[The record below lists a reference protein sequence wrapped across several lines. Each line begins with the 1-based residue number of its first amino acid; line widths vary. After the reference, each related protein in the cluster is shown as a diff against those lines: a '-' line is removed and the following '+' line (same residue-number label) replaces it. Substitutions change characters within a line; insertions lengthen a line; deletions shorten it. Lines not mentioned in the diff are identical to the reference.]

1 MERWFSR
8 ITMFW
13 MLFLGEVQSQDWT
26 KCSTGC
32 TCDGNKMS
40 VTCNG
45 LKNVPNDIQKDAKKL
60 DLKYNSLS
68 KLDPTAFH
76 GLNKLTNLDLQWN
89 KLQALP
95 VGVFDHLVSLDK
107 LVLNQNQLKSLPPK
121 IFDSLTKLTWLNL
134 ERNKLQSLPNGVFH
148 NLPLLKELHL
158 NNNQLRRVPEGVF
171 DKLTQ
176 LGTLYLNDNQLKS
189 LPDGVFDK
197 LSQLQ
202 KLYLHENQLRS
213 VPDKAFEKLS
223 KLETITL
230 YANDWDCE
238 SCDILYLSQW
248 IRVNAEKVKN
258 FLTGQ
263 NDLPDPD
270 GVTCQGTMESVNKI
284 TKENTFQAGC
294 PTTTQQMATSPAST
308 TTTETMT
315 VREKQTK
322 PRMKIFQ
329 EELFSKASIFFCQVI
344 FTQHV
349 SLVVIHIL
357 AEIPLLHIVCVV
369 RKP

>member
-76 GLNKLTNLDLQWN
+76 GLKELTYLDLDSNQ
-89 KLQALP
+89 LQTLP
-95 VGVFDHLVSLDK
+95 AGVFDQLVELDE
-107 LVLNQNQLKSLPPK
+107 LYLNRNQLKSLPPK
-121 IFDSLTKLTWLNL
+121 IFDNLSKLKELYLDT
-134 ERNKLQSLPNGVFH
+134 NKLQSLPH
-148 NLPLLKELHL
+148 
-158 NNNQLRRVPEGVF
+158 GVF
-171 DKLTQ
+171 DKLTE
-176 LGTLYLNDNQLKS
+176 LKTLYLS
-189 LPDGVFDK
+189 T
-197 LSQLQ
+197 
-202 KLYLHENQLRS
+202 NQLRS
-213 VPDKAFEKLS
+213 VPDKAFDKLS
-223 KLETITL
+223 KLETIFL
-230 YANDWDCE
+230 HNNDWDCK

-248 IRVNAEKVKN
+248 IRDNGNKVKISN
-258 FLTGQ
+258 T
-263 NDLPDPD
+263 NMDDPD

>member
-45 LKNVPNDIQKDAKKL
+45 LKNVPNDIQKDAKEL
-60 DLKYNSLS
+60 RLGFNSLS
-68 KLDPTAFH
+68 KLSPTAFH
-76 GLNKLTNLDLQWN
+76 SLTSLTLLSLDGNKLQTLPAEVFDQLKNLETLWVTDN

-107 LVLNQNQLKSLPPK
+107 LVLNDNQLKYLPPK

-134 ERNKLQSLPNGVFH
+134 SRNKLQSLPH
-148 NLPLLKELHL
+148 
-158 NNNQLRRVPEGVF
+158 GVF
-171 DKLTQ
+171 DKLTE
-176 LGTLYLNDNQLKS
+176 LKTLYLS
-189 LPDGVFDK
+189 T
-197 LSQLQ
+197 
-202 KLYLHENQLRS
+202 NQLRS
-213 VPDKAFEKLS
+213 VPDKAFDKLS
-223 KLETITL
+223 KLETIIL
-230 YANDWDCE
+230 ADNDWDCE
-238 SCDILYLSQW
+238 SCDILYLSRW
-248 IRVNAEKVKN
+248 IRENPQKVKAS
-258 FLTGQ
+258 GGRVE
-263 NDLPDPD
+263 DPD

>member
-60 DLKYNSLS
+60 NLQYNSLS
-68 KLDPTAFH
+68 KLSPTAFH
-76 GLNKLTNLDLQWN
+76 GLNKLTFLDLGYN
-89 KLQALP
+89 ELQTLSE
-95 VGVFDHLVSLDK
+95 GVFDQLVNLNK
-107 LVLNQNQLKSLPPK
+107 LYLQYNELKSLPRG
-121 IFDSLTKLTWLNL
+121 IFDKLTKLTFLQLTENKLHFLPHGVFDQLTELKTLNL
-134 ERNKLQSLPNGVFH
+134 EI
-148 NLPLLKELHL
+148 
-158 NNNQLRRVPEGVF
+158 
-171 DKLTQ
+171 
-176 LGTLYLNDNQLKS
+176 
-189 LPDGVFDK
+189 
-197 LSQLQ
+197 
-202 KLYLHENQLRS
+202 NQLRS
-213 VPDKAFEKLS
+213 VPDKAFDKLS
-223 KLETITL
+223 KLETIIL
-230 YANDWDCE
+230 ADNDWDCE

-248 IRVNAEKVKN
+248 IRDNGNKVKISN
-258 FLTGQ
+258 T
-263 NDLPDPD
+263 NTDDPD

>member
-40 VTCNG
+40 ATCNG

-68 KLDPTAFH
+68 SLPPTAFH
-76 GLNKLTNLDLQWN
+76 HLSKLTYL
-89 KLQALP
+89 
-95 VGVFDHLVSLDK
+95 SLS
-107 LVLNQNQLKSLPPK
+107 NNQLKSLPPK
-121 IFDSLTKLTWLNL
+121 IFDNLSKLKELYL
-134 ERNKLQSLPNGVFH
+134 EGNKLQSL
-148 NLPLLKELHL
+148 
-158 NNNQLRRVPEGVF
+158 PEGVF
-171 DKLTQ
+171 DKLAELKTLDLQNNQ
-176 LGTLYLNDNQLKS
+176 LKRVPEGAFDKLTELETLYLRD
-189 LPDGVFDK
+189 
-197 LSQLQ
+197 
-202 KLYLHENQLRS
+202 NQLRS
-213 VPDKAFEKLS
+213 VPDKAFDKLS
-223 KLETITL
+223 KLETIIL
-230 YANDWDCE
+230 ADNDWDCE

-248 IRVNAEKVKN
+248 IRGNGEKIKTSNAGY
-258 FLTGQ
+258 T
-263 NDLPDPD
+263 DPD

>member
-68 KLDPTAFH
+68 KLSPTAFH
-76 GLNKLTNLDLQWN
+76 NLKELTYLNLDLNQ
-89 KLQALP
+89 LQTHP
-95 VGVFDHLVSLDK
+95 PGVFDHLVELDE
-107 LVLNQNQLKSLPPK
+107 LYLNRNQLKSLPRG
-121 IFDSLTKLTWLNL
+121 IFDKLTKLTFLQLTENQ
-134 ERNKLQSLPNGVFH
+134 LQSLP
-148 NLPLLKELHL
+148 K
-158 NNNQLRRVPEGVF
+158 GVF
-171 DKLTQ
+171 DKLTE
-176 LGTLYLNDNQLKS
+176 LKTLEIRNNQLKRV
-189 LPDGVFDK
+189 PEGAFD
-197 LSQLQ
+197 
-202 KLYLHENQLRS
+202 
-213 VPDKAFEKLS
+213 KLS
-223 KLETITL
+223 KLETIFL
-230 YANDWDCE
+230 HNNDWDCK

-248 IRVNAEKVKN
+248 IRDNGNKVKISN
-258 FLTGQ
+258 T
-263 NDLPDPD
+263 NMDDPD

>member
-45 LKNVPNDIQKDAKKL
+45 LKNVPNDIQKDAKEL
-60 DLKYNSLS
+60 NLEYNSLS
-68 KLDPTAFH
+68 SLPRTAFH
-76 GLNKLTNLDLQWN
+76 NLKELTYLNLDLNQ
-89 KLQALP
+89 LQALP
-95 VGVFDHLVSLDK
+95 IGVFDQLVNLADLRLTSNNLR
-107 LVLNQNQLKSLPPK
+107 SLPRGV
-121 IFDSLTKLTWLNL
+121 FDSLTKLTYLTL
-134 ERNKLQSLPNGVFH
+134 RE
-148 NLPLLKELHL
+148 
-158 NNNQLRRVPEGVF
+158 NQLQRLPE
-171 DKLTQ
+171 
-176 LGTLYLNDNQLKS
+176 
-189 LPDGVFDK
+189 GVFDK

-202 KLYLHENQLRS
+202 KLYLHENQLQRLPNGVFDKLTSLNDLRLQYNQLERLPNGVFDKLTQLGTLHLNTNQLRS
-213 VPDKAFEKLS
+213 VPQGVFDSLS
-223 KLETITL
+223 SLSTISLE
-230 YANDWDCE
+230 ANDWDCA

-248 IRVNAEKVKN
+248 IKANSEKVKRYIS
-258 FLTGQ
+258 GQ
-263 NDLPDPD
+263 EFVPDPD

>member
-60 DLKYNSLS
+60 NLEYNSLS
-68 KLDPTAFH
+68 NLPSKAFH
-76 GLNKLTNLDLQWN
+76 HLSKLTYLTLNYNELQT
-89 KLQALP
+89 LP
-95 VGVFDHLVSLDK
+95 PGVFDHLVALGT
-107 LVLNQNQLKSLPPK
+107 LNLNNNQLKSLPPG
-121 IFDSLTKLTWLNL
+121 IFDKLTKLTRLDLDRNQL
-134 ERNKLQSLPNGVFH
+134 ERLPN
-148 NLPLLKELHL
+148 
-158 NNNQLRRVPEGVF
+158 GVF
-171 DKLTQ
+171 DKLT
-176 LGTLYLNDNQLKS
+176 NLKE
-189 LPDGVFDK
+189 LW
-197 LSQLQ
+197 LRN
-202 KLYLHENQLRS
+202 NQLRS
-213 VPDKAFEKLS
+213 VPDKAFDKLS
-223 KLETITL
+223 KLEMIVLTG
-230 YANDWDCE
+230 NDWDCK

-248 IRVNAEKVKN
+248 IRGNGEKIKTSNAGY
-258 FLTGQ
+258 T
-263 NDLPDPD
+263 DPD

>member
-45 LKNVPNDIQKDAKKL
+45 LKNVPNDIQKDAKELNLQYNKL
-60 DLKYNSLS
+60 SSL
-68 KLDPTAFH
+68 PRTAFH
-76 GLNKLTNLDLQWN
+76 GLNKLTYLDLN
-89 KLQALP
+89 YNELQTLP
-95 VGVFDHLVSLDK
+95 AGVFDELKNLETLWIQQNQLQTLPAGVFDQLVELDE
-107 LVLNQNQLKSLPPK
+107 LYLNRNQLKSLPPGV
-121 IFDSLTKLTWLNL
+121 FDHLTKLTYLGL
-134 ERNKLQSLPNGVFH
+134 RE
-148 NLPLLKELHL
+148 
-158 NNNQLRRVPEGVF
+158 NQLQR
-171 DKLTQ
+171 
-176 LGTLYLNDNQLKS
+176 

-197 LSQLQ
+197 LTNL
-202 KLYLHENQLRS
+202 KELYLSTNQLRS
-213 VPDKAFEKLS
+213 VPQGVFDSLS
-223 KLETITL
+223 SLSTISLDT
-230 YANDWDCE
+230 NHWDCK

-248 IRVNAEKVKN
+248 IRENGDIVKDSSGSY
-258 FLTGQ
+258 T
-263 NDLPDPD
+263 DPD

>member
-68 KLDPTAFH
+68 KLSPTVFH
-76 GLNKLTNLDLQWN
+76 RLTKLRLLYLNDNQLQTF
-89 KLQALP
+89 P
-95 VGVFDHLVSLDK
+95 PGVFDHLTK
-107 LVLNQNQLKSLPPK
+107 LTILGLRQNQLKSLPPK
-121 IFDSLTKLTWLNL
+121 IFDKLTKLTLLNL
-134 ERNKLQSLPNGVFH
+134 DTNKLQSLPH
-148 NLPLLKELHL
+148 
-158 NNNQLRRVPEGVF
+158 GVF
-171 DKLTQ
+171 DKLTE
-176 LGTLYLNDNQLKS
+176 LKTLYLS
-189 LPDGVFDK
+189 T
-197 LSQLQ
+197 
-202 KLYLHENQLRS
+202 NQLRS
-213 VPDKAFEKLS
+213 VPDKAFDKFS
-223 KLETITL
+223 KLENIFLT
-230 YANDWDCE
+230 ANDWDCK

-248 IRVNAEKVKN
+248 IRDNGKKVKISN
-258 FLTGQ
+258 T
-263 NDLPDPD
+263 NMDDPD

>member
-60 DLKYNSLS
+60 NLEYNSLS
-68 KLDPTAFH
+68 KLSPTAFQS
-76 GLNKLTNLDLQWN
+76 LTTLRQLYLSNNQ
-89 KLQALP
+89 LQALP
-95 VGVFDHLVSLDK
+95 IGVFDQLVNLAD
-107 LVLNQNQLKSLPPK
+107 LRLNTNQLTSLPPG
-121 IFDSLTKLTWLNL
+121 IFDKLTKLTWLRL
-134 ERNKLQSLPNGVFH
+134 DTNKLQSLPH
-148 NLPLLKELHL
+148 
-158 NNNQLRRVPEGVF
+158 GVF
-171 DKLTQ
+171 DKLTE
-176 LGTLYLNDNQLKS
+176 LKTLYLHD
-189 LPDGVFDK
+189 
-197 LSQLQ
+197 
-202 KLYLHENQLRS
+202 NQLRS
-213 VPDKAFEKLS
+213 VPDKAFDKLS
-223 KLETITL
+223 KLETIEL
-230 YANDWDCE
+230 IGNDWDCE

-248 IRVNAEKVKN
+248 IRDNGNKVKISN
-258 FLTGQ
+258 T
-263 NDLPDPD
+263 NMDDPD

>member
-68 KLDPTAFH
+68 KLSPTAFH
-76 GLNKLTNLDLQWN
+76 NLKELTFLSLNNNQLQT
-89 KLQALP
+89 LP
-95 VGVFDHLVSLDK
+95 EGVFDQLVELDELHLTNNK
-107 LVLNQNQLKSLPPK
+107 LKSLPPRV
-121 IFDSLTKLTWLNL
+121 FDSLTKLTYLSLGSNQ
-134 ERNKLQSLPNGVFH
+134 LQRLPN
-148 NLPLLKELHL
+148 
-158 NNNQLRRVPEGVF
+158 GVF
-171 DKLTQ
+171 DKLTS
-176 LGTLYLNDNQLKS
+176 LNDLR
-189 LPDGVFDK
+189 
-197 LSQLQ
+197 LQ
-202 KLYLHENQLRS
+202 TNQLRS
-213 VPDKAFEKLS
+213 VPDKAFDKLS
-223 KLETITL
+223 KLEMIVLTG
-230 YANDWDCE
+230 NDWDCK

-248 IRVNAEKVKN
+248 IRDNGNKVKISN
-258 FLTGQ
+258 T
-263 NDLPDPD
+263 NMDDPD

>member
-45 LKNVPNDIQKDAKKL
+45 LKNVPNDIQKDAKEL
-60 DLKYNSLS
+60 RLQFNSLS
-68 KLDPTAFH
+68 SLPHTAFH
-76 GLNKLTNLDLQWN
+76 GLNKLTILNLWGN
-89 KLQALP
+89 KLQTLP
-95 VGVFDHLVSLDK
+95 PGVFDHLVTLETLGLS
-107 LVLNQNQLKSLPPK
+107 NNQLKSLPPGV
-121 IFDSLTKLTWLNL
+121 FDHLTKLTVLWLN
-134 ERNKLQSLPNGVFH
+134 ENKLQRLPN
-148 NLPLLKELHL
+148 
-158 NNNQLRRVPEGVF
+158 GVF
-171 DKLTQ
+171 DKLT
-176 LGTLYLNDNQLKS
+176 NLKE
-189 LPDGVFDK
+189 LW
-197 LSQLQ
+197 LQ
-202 KLYLHENQLRS
+202 RNQLRS
-213 VPDKAFEKLS
+213 VPQGVFDSLS
-223 KLETITL
+223 SLSTISLE
-230 YANDWDCE
+230 ANTWDCK
-238 SCDILYLSQW
+238 SCDILYLSRW
-248 IRVNAEKVKN
+248 IRENPQKVK
-258 FLTGQ
+258 TSGGRVE
-263 NDLPDPD
+263 DPD

>member
-60 DLKYNSLS
+60 DLEYNSLS
-68 KLDPTAFH
+68 KLSPTAFQS
-76 GLNKLTNLDLQWN
+76 LTTLRQLYLSNNQ
-89 KLQALP
+89 LQALP
-95 VGVFDHLVSLDK
+95 IGVFDQLVNLAD
-107 LVLNQNQLKSLPPK
+107 LRLNTNQLTSLPPRV
-121 IFDSLTKLTWLNL
+121 FDSLTKLTYLSLNT
-134 ERNKLQSLPNGVFH
+134 NKLQSL
-148 NLPLLKELHL
+148 
-158 NNNQLRRVPEGVF
+158 PEGVF
-171 DKLTQ
+171 DKLTE
-176 LGTLYLNDNQLKS
+176 LKTLEMRN
-189 LPDGVFDK
+189 
-197 LSQLQ
+197 
-202 KLYLHENQLRS
+202 NQLRS
-213 VPDKAFEKLS
+213 VPDKAFDKLS
-223 KLETITL
+223 KLESIFL
-230 YANDWDCE
+230 HNNDWDCK

-248 IRVNAEKVKN
+248 IRDNGNKVKISN
-258 FLTGQ
+258 T
-263 NDLPDPD
+263 NTDDPD

>member
-76 GLNKLTNLDLQWN
+76 GLNKLTFLDLRYN
-89 KLQALP
+89 KLQTLP
-95 VGVFDHLVSLDK
+95 AGVFNHLVELDR
-107 LVLNQNQLKSLPPK
+107 LDLNFNQLKSLPPK
-121 IFDSLTKLTWLNL
+121 IFDHLTKLTILWLNT
-134 ERNKLQSLPNGVFH
+134 NKLQSLPNGVF
-148 NLPLLKELHL
+148 
-158 NNNQLRRVPEGVF
+158 
-171 DKLTQ
+171 DKLTE
-176 LGTLYLNDNQLKS
+176 LKTLYLS
-189 LPDGVFDK
+189 T
-197 LSQLQ
+197 
-202 KLYLHENQLRS
+202 NQLRS
-213 VPDKAFEKLS
+213 VPDKAFDKLS
-223 KLETITL
+223 KLETIVL
-230 YANDWDCE
+230 IGNHWDCE

-248 IRVNAEKVKN
+248 IRENGDIVKDYSGSY
-258 FLTGQ
+258 T
-263 NDLPDPD
+263 DPD

>member
-68 KLDPTAFH
+68 KLSPKAFH
-76 GLNKLTNLDLQWN
+76 HLSKLTYLSLSTNQ
-89 KLQALP
+89 LQALP

-107 LVLNQNQLKSLPPK
+107 LVLNQNQLKSLPPRV
-121 IFDSLTKLTWLNL
+121 FDSLTKLTYLS
-134 ERNKLQSLPNGVFH
+134 LQI
-148 NLPLLKELHL
+148 
-158 NNNQLRRVPEGVF
+158 NQLRR
-171 DKLTQ
+171 
-176 LGTLYLNDNQLKS
+176 
-189 LPDGVFDK
+189 
-197 LSQLQ
+197 
-202 KLYLHENQLRS
+202 

-223 KLETITL
+223 KLETISL
-230 YANDWDCE
+230 EANDWDCK

-248 IRVNAEKVKN
+248 IRVNSEKVKQYTDGKY
-258 FLTGQ
+258 FA
-263 NDLPDPD
+263 DPD

>member
-68 KLDPTAFH
+68 KLSPTAFH
-76 GLNKLTNLDLQWN
+76 NLKELTYLNLESNQLQT
-89 KLQALP
+89 LP
-95 VGVFDHLVSLDK
+95 PGVFDHLVELDT
-107 LVLNQNQLKSLPPK
+107 LGLNNNQLKSLPSG
-121 IFDSLTKLTWLNL
+121 IFDKLTKLTYLTLNT
-134 ERNKLQSLPNGVFH
+134 NKLQ
-148 NLPLLKELHL
+148 
-158 NNNQLRRVPEGVF
+158 
-171 DKLTQ
+171 
-176 LGTLYLNDNQLKS
+176 S

-213 VPDKAFEKLS
+213 VPDKAFDKLS
-223 KLETITL
+223 KLEMIVLTG
-230 YANDWDCE
+230 NHWDCE

-248 IRVNAEKVKN
+248 IRENGDIVKDSSGSY
-258 FLTGQ
+258 T
-263 NDLPDPD
+263 DPD

>member
-68 KLDPTAFH
+68 KLSPTAFH
-76 GLNKLTNLDLQWN
+76 SLSSLTFLELSYNQLQTLPAGVFDELKNLETLWIQQNKLKSLPPGVFDHLNKLTNLNLRGNQLQT
-89 KLQALP
+89 LP
-95 VGVFDHLVSLDK
+95 ASVFDHLVNLDK
-107 LVLNQNQLKSLPPK
+107 LYLNSNQLKYLPPK

-148 NLPLLKELHL
+148 NLPLLKELY
-158 NNNQLRRVPEGVF
+158 LR
-171 DKLTQ
+171 D
-176 LGTLYLNDNQLKS
+176 
-189 LPDGVFDK
+189 
-197 LSQLQ
+197 
-202 KLYLHENQLRS
+202 NQLRS
-213 VPDKAFEKLS
+213 VPDKAFDKLS
-223 KLETITL
+223 KLEMIIL
-230 YANDWDCE
+230 ADNDWDCE

-248 IRVNAEKVKN
+248 IRDNGNKVKISN
-258 FLTGQ
+258 T
-263 NDLPDPD
+263 NTDDPD

>member
-60 DLKYNSLS
+60 NLQYNSLS
-68 KLDPTAFH
+68 KLSPTAFH
-76 GLNKLTNLDLQWN
+76 GLSKLTYLSLTQNKLQTLPAGIFKELKNLETLWVTDN

-95 VGVFDHLVSLDK
+95 VGVFDHLVLLDK
-107 LVLNQNQLKSLPPK
+107 LVLSDNQLKSLPPG
-121 IFDSLTKLTWLNL
+121 IFDKLTKLTRLDLDRNQL
-134 ERNKLQSLPNGVFH
+134 ERLPN
-148 NLPLLKELHL
+148 
-158 NNNQLRRVPEGVF
+158 GVF

-176 LGTLYLNDNQLKS
+176 LGTLYLQI
-189 LPDGVFDK
+189 
-197 LSQLQ
+197 
-202 KLYLHENQLRS
+202 NQLRS
-213 VPDKAFEKLS
+213 VPDKAFDKFS
-223 KLETITL
+223 KLETIFLTG
-230 YANDWDCE
+230 NPWDCK

-248 IRVNAEKVKN
+248 IRVNSEKVKYYAS
-258 FLTGQ
+258 GRYQ
-263 NDLPDPD
+263 PDPD

>member
-68 KLDPTAFH
+68 KLSPTAFH
-76 GLNKLTNLDLQWN
+76 NLKELTYLNLYDNQLQT
-89 KLQALP
+89 LP
-95 VGVFDHLVSLDK
+95 PGVFDQLVELDE
-107 LVLNQNQLKSLPPK
+107 LYLSRNQLKYLPSK
-121 IFDSLTKLTWLNL
+121 IFDSLTKLTILWLNN
-134 ERNKLQSLPNGVFH
+134 NKLQ
-148 NLPLLKELHL
+148 
-158 NNNQLRRVPEGVF
+158 R
-171 DKLTQ
+171 
-176 LGTLYLNDNQLKS
+176 

-197 LSQLQ
+197 LS
-202 KLYLHENQLRS
+202 
-213 VPDKAFEKLS
+213 
-223 KLETITL
+223 KLETIFL
-230 YANDWDCE
+230 HNNDWDCK

-248 IRVNAEKVKN
+248 IRGNGEKIKTSNAGY
-258 FLTGQ
+258 T
-263 NDLPDPD
+263 DPD

>member
-60 DLKYNSLS
+60 DLGFNSLS
-68 KLDPTAFH
+68 KLSPTAFH
-76 GLNKLTNLDLQWN
+76 NLKELTYLNLDINQLQT
-89 KLQALP
+89 LP
-95 VGVFDHLVSLDK
+95 IGVFDQLVNLADLRLNTNQLTSLPPGVFDHL
-107 LVLNQNQLKSLPPK
+107 
-121 IFDSLTKLTWLNL
+121 TKLTILGLGDNQ
-134 ERNKLQSLPNGVFH
+134 LQSLPH
-148 NLPLLKELHL
+148 
-158 NNNQLRRVPEGVF
+158 GVF
-171 DKLTQ
+171 DKLTE
-176 LGTLYLNDNQLKS
+176 LKTLSLND
-189 LPDGVFDK
+189 
-197 LSQLQ
+197 
-202 KLYLHENQLRS
+202 NQLRS
-213 VPDKAFEKLS
+213 VPDKAFDKLS
-223 KLETITL
+223 KLEMIVLTD
-230 YANDWDCE
+230 NDWDCE

-248 IRVNAEKVKN
+248 IRVNSEKVKQYTDGKY
-258 FLTGQ
+258 FA
-263 NDLPDPD
+263 DPD

>member
-68 KLDPTAFH
+68 KLSPMAFH
-76 GLNKLTNLDLQWN
+76 HLSKLTYLSLSTNQ
-89 KLQALP
+89 LQALP
-95 VGVFDHLVSLDK
+95 VGVFDHLVLLDK
-107 LVLNQNQLKSLPPK
+107 LVLTSNKLKSLPPRV
-121 IFDSLTKLTWLNL
+121 FDSLTKLTYL
-134 ERNKLQSLPNGVFH
+134 SLY
-148 NLPLLKELHL
+148 
-158 NNNQLRRVPEGVF
+158 NNQLKR
-171 DKLTQ
+171 
-176 LGTLYLNDNQLKS
+176 
-189 LPDGVFDK
+189 
-197 LSQLQ
+197 
-202 KLYLHENQLRS
+202 
-213 VPDKAFEKLS
+213 VPDKAFDKLS

-230 YANDWDCE
+230 YTNDWDCK

-248 IRVNAEKVKN
+248 IRENGDIVKDYSGSY
-258 FLTGQ
+258 T
-263 NDLPDPD
+263 DPD

>member
-76 GLNKLTNLDLQWN
+76 HLSKLTYLSFDNNQ
-89 KLQALP
+89 LQALP
-95 VGVFDHLVSLDK
+95 AGVFDELKNLET
-107 LVLNQNQLKSLPPK
+107 LRIQQNQLKSLPPK
-121 IFDSLTKLTWLNL
+121 IFDSLTKLTLLRL
-134 ERNKLQSLPNGVFH
+134 ENNKLQSLP
-148 NLPLLKELHL
+148 K
-158 NNNQLRRVPEGVF
+158 GVF
-171 DKLTQ
+171 DKLTE
-176 LGTLYLNDNQLKS
+176 LKTLEIRN
-189 LPDGVFDK
+189 
-197 LSQLQ
+197 
-202 KLYLHENQLRS
+202 NQLRS

-223 KLETITL
+223 KLETISL
-230 YANDWDCE
+230 NSNPWDCK

-248 IRVNAEKVKN
+248 IPVNAEKVKN

>member
-68 KLDPTAFH
+68 KLSPKAFH
-76 GLNKLTNLDLQWN
+76 HLTTLRQLYLSNNQLQT
-89 KLQALP
+89 LP
-95 VGVFDHLVSLDK
+95 AGVFDQLVELDR
-107 LVLNQNQLKSLPPK
+107 LQLGGNQLKYLPPK
-121 IFDSLTKLTWLNL
+121 IFDSLTKLTWLTLNQ
-134 ERNKLQSLPNGVFH
+134 NKLQSLPH
-148 NLPLLKELHL
+148 
-158 NNNQLRRVPEGVF
+158 GVF
-171 DKLTQ
+171 DKLTE
-176 LGTLYLNDNQLKS
+176 LKTLS
-189 LPDGVFDK
+189 L
-197 LSQLQ
+197 SI
-202 KLYLHENQLRS
+202 NQLRS
-213 VPDKAFEKLS
+213 VPDKAFDKLS
-223 KLETITL
+223 KLQSIIL
-230 YANDWDCE
+230 ADNDWDCE

-248 IRVNAEKVKN
+248 IRDNGNKVKISN
-258 FLTGQ
+258 T
-263 NDLPDPD
+263 NTDDPD

>member
-45 LKNVPNDIQKDAKKL
+45 LKNVPNDIQKDAKEL
-60 DLKYNSLS
+60 NLQFNSLS
-68 KLDPTAFH
+68 KLSPKAFH
-76 GLNKLTNLDLQWN
+76 HLSKLTYLSLGENQ
-89 KLQALP
+89 LQALP
-95 VGVFDHLVSLDK
+95 AGVFDQLVELDE
-107 LVLNQNQLKSLPPK
+107 LHLNQNKLKSLPRG
-121 IFDSLTKLTWLNL
+121 IFDKLTKLTFLQLTENKL
-134 ERNKLQSLPNGVFH
+134 ERLPN
-148 NLPLLKELHL
+148 
-158 NNNQLRRVPEGVF
+158 GVF

-176 LGTLYLNDNQLKS
+176 LGTLYLNDNQL
-189 LPDGVFDK
+189 
-197 LSQLQ
+197 
-202 KLYLHENQLRS
+202 RS
-213 VPDKAFEKLS
+213 VPDKAFDKLS
-223 KLETITL
+223 KLETIFLTG
-230 YANDWDCE
+230 NDWDCA

-248 IRVNAEKVKN
+248 IRGNGEKIKTSNAGY
-258 FLTGQ
+258 T
-263 NDLPDPD
+263 DPD

>member
-60 DLKYNSLS
+60 DLKYNKLSSL
-68 KLDPTAFH
+68 PRTAFH
-76 GLNKLTNLDLQWN
+76 GLNKLTYLNLQWN
-89 KLQALP
+89 QLQTLP
-95 VGVFDHLVSLDK
+95 PGVFDQLVELDE
-107 LVLNQNQLKSLPPK
+107 LYLNSNQLKSLPPGV
-121 IFDSLTKLTWLNL
+121 FDHLTKLTYLGLN
-134 ERNKLQSLPNGVFH
+134 ENKLQSLP
-148 NLPLLKELHL
+148 K
-158 NNNQLRRVPEGVF
+158 GVF
-171 DKLTQ
+171 DKLTE
-176 LGTLYLNDNQLKS
+176 LKTLDLQNNQLK
-189 LPDGVFDK
+189 
-197 LSQLQ
+197 
-202 KLYLHENQLRS
+202 R
-213 VPDKAFEKLS
+213 VPDKAFDKLS
-223 KLETITL
+223 KLETIIL
-230 YANDWDCE
+230 ADNDWDCT

-248 IRVNAEKVKN
+248 IRENGDIVKDYSGSY
-258 FLTGQ
+258 T
-263 NDLPDPD
+263 DPD

>member
-45 LKNVPNDIQKDAKKL
+45 LKNVPNDIQKDAKEL
-60 DLKYNSLS
+60 RLEYNSLS
-68 KLDPTAFH
+68 KLSPTAFH
-76 GLNKLTNLDLQWN
+76 SLTSLTLLSLDGNELQT
-89 KLQALP
+89 LP
-95 VGVFDHLVSLDK
+95 AGVFDHLVNLDK
-107 LVLNQNQLKSLPPK
+107 LYLRQNQLKSLPSK
-121 IFDSLTKLTWLNL
+121 IFDSLTKLTLLRL
-134 ERNKLQSLPNGVFH
+134 ENNKLQSLPHGVFDK
-148 NLPLLKELHL
+148 LTELKTLYL
-158 NNNQLRRVPEGVF
+158 RSNQLRRVPEGIF
-171 DKLTQ
+171 DSLSSLSTVR
-176 LGTLYLNDNQLKS
+176 LDN
-189 LPDGVFDK
+189 
-197 LSQLQ
+197 
-202 KLYLHENQLRS
+202 
-213 VPDKAFEKLS
+213 
-223 KLETITL
+223 
-230 YANDWDCE
+230 NDWDCT

-248 IRVNAEKVKN
+248 IRGNGEKIKTSNAGY
-258 FLTGQ
+258 T
-263 NDLPDPD
+263 DPD

>member
-60 DLKYNSLS
+60 NLEYNSLS
-68 KLDPTAFH
+68 KLSPTAFH
-76 GLNKLTNLDLQWN
+76 HLSKLTYLSLGENQLQT
-89 KLQALP
+89 LP
-95 VGVFDHLVSLDK
+95 AGVFDQLVELDE
-107 LVLNQNQLKSLPPK
+107 LYLNRNQLKSLPSK
-121 IFDSLTKLTWLNL
+121 IFDSLTKLT
-134 ERNKLQSLPNGVFH
+134 
-148 NLPLLKELHL
+148 LL
-158 NNNQLRRVPEGVF
+158 R
-171 DKLTQ
+171 
-176 LGTLYLNDNQLKS
+176 LNDNK
-189 LPDGVFDK
+189 
-197 LSQLQ
+197 
-202 KLYLHENQLRS
+202 LRS
-213 VPDKAFEKLS
+213 VPDKAFDKLS
-223 KLETITL
+223 KLETIFLTG
-230 YANDWDCE
+230 NHWDCE

-248 IRVNAEKVKN
+248 IRDNGNKVKISN
-258 FLTGQ
+258 T
-263 NDLPDPD
+263 NMDDPD

>member
-76 GLNKLTNLDLQWN
+76 HLSKLTYLSFDNNQLQT
-89 KLQALP
+89 LP
-95 VGVFDHLVSLDK
+95 EGVFDQLVELDELHLNYNK
-107 LVLNQNQLKSLPPK
+107 LKSLPRGV
-121 IFDSLTKLTWLNL
+121 FDSLTKLTYLTLSQNQ
-134 ERNKLQSLPNGVFH
+134 LQRLPN
-148 NLPLLKELHL
+148 
-158 NNNQLRRVPEGVF
+158 GVF
-171 DKLTQ
+171 DKLTS
-176 LGTLYLNDNQLKS
+176 LNDLR
-189 LPDGVFDK
+189 
-197 LSQLQ
+197 
-202 KLYLHENQLRS
+202 LHNNQLRS

-223 KLETITL
+223 KLETISL
-230 YANDWDCE
+230 NSNPWDCK

-248 IRVNAEKVKN
+248 IRGNGEKIKTSNAGY
-258 FLTGQ
+258 T
-263 NDLPDPD
+263 DPD

>member
-68 KLDPTAFH
+68 KLSPTAFH
-76 GLNKLTNLDLQWN
+76 GLNKLTILNLWGNKLQTLPAGIFKELKNLETLWVTDN

-95 VGVFDHLVSLDK
+95 IGVFDQLVNLAD
-107 LVLNQNQLKSLPPK
+107 LRLNINQLKSLPPRV
-121 IFDSLTKLTWLNL
+121 FDSLTKLTYLSLGSNQ
-134 ERNKLQSLPNGVFH
+134 LQSL
-148 NLPLLKELHL
+148 
-158 NNNQLRRVPEGVF
+158 PEGVF

-176 LGTLYLNDNQLKS
+176 LKTLHLLN
-189 LPDGVFDK
+189 
-197 LSQLQ
+197 
-202 KLYLHENQLRS
+202 NQLRS
-213 VPDKAFEKLS
+213 VPDKAFDKLS
-223 KLETITL
+223 KLETIIL
-230 YANDWDCE
+230 ADNDWDCE

-248 IRVNAEKVKN
+248 IRGNGEKIKTSNAGY
-258 FLTGQ
+258 T
-263 NDLPDPD
+263 DPD

>member
-68 KLDPTAFH
+68 KLSPTAFH
-76 GLNKLTNLDLQWN
+76 GLSKLTLLSLFNN
-89 KLQALP
+89 KLQTLP
-95 VGVFDHLVSLDK
+95 PGVFDHLVELDE
-107 LVLNQNQLKSLPPK
+107 LYLNRNQLRSLPRGV
-121 IFDSLTKLTWLNL
+121 FDSLTKLTYLTL
-134 ERNKLQSLPNGVFH
+134 SQNKLQRLPDG
-148 NLPLLKELHL
+148 L
-158 NNNQLRRVPEGVF
+158 F

-176 LGTLYLNDNQLKS
+176 LETLYLRN
-189 LPDGVFDK
+189 
-197 LSQLQ
+197 
-202 KLYLHENQLRS
+202 NQLRS
-213 VPDKAFEKLS
+213 VPDKAFDKLS
-223 KLETITL
+223 KLEMIVLTG
-230 YANDWDCE
+230 NDWDCK

-248 IRVNAEKVKN
+248 IRGNGEKIKTSNAGY
-258 FLTGQ
+258 T
-263 NDLPDPD
+263 DPD

>member
-68 KLDPTAFH
+68 KLSPKAFH
-76 GLNKLTNLDLQWN
+76 HLSKLTYLTLSTNQLQTLPAGIFKELKNLETLWVTDN
-89 KLQALP
+89 ELQALP
-95 VGVFDHLVSLDK
+95 IGVFDHLVNLDR
-107 LVLNQNQLKSLPPK
+107 LRLDDNQLKSLPPGV
-121 IFDSLTKLTWLNL
+121 FDHLTKLTYLGLGENQ
-134 ERNKLQSLPNGVFH
+134 LQSLPH
-148 NLPLLKELHL
+148 
-158 NNNQLRRVPEGVF
+158 GVF
-171 DKLTQ
+171 DKLT
-176 LGTLYLNDNQLKS
+176 NLKE
-189 LPDGVFDK
+189 LW
-197 LSQLQ
+197 LRN
-202 KLYLHENQLRS
+202 NQLRS
-213 VPDKAFEKLS
+213 VPDKAFDKLS

-230 YANDWDCE
+230 DTNHWDCE

-248 IRVNAEKVKN
+248 IRDNGNKVKISN
-258 FLTGQ
+258 T
-263 NDLPDPD
+263 NMDDPD

>member
-45 LKNVPNDIQKDAKKL
+45 LKNVPNDIQKDAKELRLGFNK
-60 DLKYNSLS
+60 LS
-68 KLDPTAFH
+68 KLSPTAFH
-76 GLNKLTNLDLQWN
+76 GLNKLTNLDLSYNQ
-89 KLQALP
+89 LQTLP
-95 VGVFDHLVSLDK
+95 PGVFDHLVELDT
-107 LVLNQNQLKSLPPK
+107 LGLNNNQLKSLPSK
-121 IFDSLTKLTWLNL
+121 IFDSLTKLTDLQL
-134 ERNKLQSLPNGVFH
+134 DQNKLQSLPH
-148 NLPLLKELHL
+148 
-158 NNNQLRRVPEGVF
+158 GVF
-171 DKLTQ
+171 DKLTE
-176 LGTLYLNDNQLKS
+176 LKTLRLD
-189 LPDGVFDK
+189 D
-197 LSQLQ
+197 
-202 KLYLHENQLRS
+202 NQLRS
-213 VPDKAFEKLS
+213 VPDKAFDKFS
-223 KLETITL
+223 KLENIFLTG
-230 YANDWDCE
+230 NHWDCA

-248 IRVNAEKVKN
+248 IRDNGKKVKISN
-258 FLTGQ
+258 T
-263 NDLPDPD
+263 NMDDPD

>member
-45 LKNVPNDIQKDAKKL
+45 LKNVPNDIQKDAKEL
-60 DLKYNSLS
+60 NLEYNSLS
-68 KLDPTAFH
+68 KLSPTAFQS
-76 GLNKLTNLDLQWN
+76 LTTLRQIYLSNNQLQT
-89 KLQALP
+89 LP
-95 VGVFDHLVSLDK
+95 PGVFDHLVTLETLGLS
-107 LVLNQNQLKSLPPK
+107 NNQLKSLPPGV
-121 IFDSLTKLTWLNL
+121 FDSLTKLTYLTL
-134 ERNKLQSLPNGVFH
+134 SQ
-148 NLPLLKELHL
+148 
-158 NNNQLRRVPEGVF
+158 NQLQRLPKGVF
-171 DKLTQ
+171 DKLTS
-176 LGTLYLNDNQLKS
+176 LKELRLNN
-189 LPDGVFDK
+189 
-197 LSQLQ
+197 
-202 KLYLHENQLRS
+202 NQLRS
-213 VPDKAFEKLS
+213 VPDKAFDKFS
-223 KLETITL
+223 KLENIFLTG
-230 YANDWDCE
+230 NHWDCK

-248 IRVNAEKVKN
+248 IRDNGNKVKISN
-258 FLTGQ
+258 T
-263 NDLPDPD
+263 NMDDPD

>member
-68 KLDPTAFH
+68 KLSPKAFH
-76 GLNKLTNLDLQWN
+76 NLNKLTFLSLGTNQLQT
-89 KLQALP
+89 LP
-95 VGVFDHLVSLDK
+95 VGVFDHLVNLDK
-107 LVLNQNQLKSLPPK
+107 LYLTSNKLKFLPPG
-121 IFDSLTKLTWLNL
+121 IFDKLTKLTRLDL
-134 ERNKLQSLPNGVFH
+134 DRNQLQSLPH
-148 NLPLLKELHL
+148 
-158 NNNQLRRVPEGVF
+158 GVF
-171 DKLTQ
+171 DKLTE
-176 LGTLYLNDNQLKS
+176 LKTLHLRI
-189 LPDGVFDK
+189 
-197 LSQLQ
+197 
-202 KLYLHENQLRS
+202 NQLRS
-213 VPDKAFEKLS
+213 VPQGVFDSLS
-223 KLETITL
+223 SLSTISLE
-230 YANDWDCE
+230 ANDWDCE

-248 IRVNAEKVKN
+248 IREHHEVVKEYGGRN
-258 FLTGQ
+258 T
-263 NDLPDPD
+263 DPD

>member
-68 KLDPTAFH
+68 KLSPTAFH
-76 GLNKLTNLDLQWN
+76 GLNKLTFLDLTYN
-89 KLQALP
+89 KLQTLP
-95 VGVFDHLVSLDK
+95 PGVFDHLVELDE
-107 LVLNQNQLKSLPPK
+107 LHLNQNKLKSLPPK
-121 IFDSLTKLTWLNL
+121 IFDKLTKLTLLNL
-134 ERNKLQSLPNGVFH
+134 Y
-148 NLPLLKELHL
+148 
-158 NNNQLRRVPEGVF
+158 
-171 DKLTQ
+171 D
-176 LGTLYLNDNQLKS
+176 
-189 LPDGVFDK
+189 
-197 LSQLQ
+197 
-202 KLYLHENQLRS
+202 NQLRS
-213 VPDKAFEKLS
+213 VPDKAFDKLS
-223 KLETITL
+223 KLETISL
-230 YANDWDCE
+230 HNNDWDCK

-248 IRVNAEKVKN
+248 IRDNGNKVKISN
-258 FLTGQ
+258 T
-263 NDLPDPD
+263 NMDDPD

>member
-76 GLNKLTNLDLQWN
+76 GLNKLTILNLRGNELQT
-89 KLQALP
+89 LP
-95 VGVFDHLVSLDK
+95 PGVFDHLVELDT
-107 LVLNQNQLKSLPPK
+107 LGLNNNQLKSLPPRV
-121 IFDSLTKLTWLNL
+121 FDSLTKLTYL
-134 ERNKLQSLPNGVFH
+134 SLGS
-148 NLPLLKELHL
+148 
-158 NNNQLRRVPEGVF
+158 NQLQRLPEGVF
-171 DKLTQ
+171 DKLTELKTLNLDTNQ
-176 LGTLYLNDNQLKS
+176 LRNVPHGAFDTLSSLNILYLNN
-189 LPDGVFDK
+189 
-197 LSQLQ
+197 
-202 KLYLHENQLRS
+202 
-213 VPDKAFEKLS
+213 
-223 KLETITL
+223 
-230 YANDWDCE
+230 NDWDCK

-248 IRVNAEKVKN
+248 IRENPQKVK
-258 FLTGQ
+258 TSGGRVE
-263 NDLPDPD
+263 DPD

>member
-76 GLNKLTNLDLQWN
+76 GLNKLTYLDLQFN

-95 VGVFDHLVSLDK
+95 EGVFDQLVNLNK
-107 LVLNQNQLKSLPPK
+107 LYLQNNKLKSLPPRV
-121 IFDSLTKLTWLNL
+121 FDSLTKLTYL
-134 ERNKLQSLPNGVFH
+134 SLYN
-148 NLPLLKELHL
+148 
-158 NNNQLRRVPEGVF
+158 
-171 DKLTQ
+171 
-176 LGTLYLNDNQLKS
+176 
-189 LPDGVFDK
+189 
-197 LSQLQ
+197 
-202 KLYLHENQLRS
+202 NQLRS
-213 VPDKAFEKLS
+213 VPDKAFDKLS

-230 YANDWDCE
+230 YANDWDCA

-248 IRVNAEKVKN
+248 IKENGERVK
-258 FLTGQ
+258 
-263 NDLPDPD
+263 DLSLNTDPD

>member
-76 GLNKLTNLDLQWN
+76 GLNKLTILYLRGN
-89 KLQALP
+89 KLQTLP
-95 VGVFDHLVSLDK
+95 AGVFSHLVELDR
-107 LVLNQNQLKSLPPK
+107 LDLNFNQLKSLPPK
-121 IFDSLTKLTWLNL
+121 IFDKLT
-134 ERNKLQSLPNGVFH
+134 E
-148 NLPLLKELHL
+148 LKT
-158 NNNQLRRVPEGVF
+158 LRL
-171 DKLTQ
+171 D
-176 LGTLYLNDNQLKS
+176 D
-189 LPDGVFDK
+189 
-197 LSQLQ
+197 
-202 KLYLHENQLRS
+202 NQLRS
-213 VPDKAFEKLS
+213 VPDKAFDKLS
-223 KLETITL
+223 KLETIIL
-230 YANDWDCE
+230 ADNDWDCE

-248 IRVNAEKVKN
+248 IRDNGNKVKISN
-258 FLTGQ
+258 T
-263 NDLPDPD
+263 NTDDPD

>member
-76 GLNKLTNLDLQWN
+76 GLNKLTYLDLQWN
-89 KLQALP
+89 ELQTLPAGVFDQFVTLETLRINDNQLQTLP
-95 VGVFDHLVSLDK
+95 VGVFDHLVNLDK
-107 LVLNQNQLKSLPPK
+107 LYLRQNQLKSLPPG
-121 IFDSLTKLTWLNL
+121 IFDKLTRLTILWLS
-134 ERNKLQSLPNGVFH
+134 ENKLHRL
-148 NLPLLKELHL
+148 
-158 NNNQLRRVPEGVF
+158 PEGVF
-171 DKLTQ
+171 DKLTE
-176 LGTLYLNDNQLKS
+176 LKTLRLRN
-189 LPDGVFDK
+189 
-197 LSQLQ
+197 
-202 KLYLHENQLRS
+202 NQLRS
-213 VPDKAFEKLS
+213 VPDKAFDKLS
-223 KLETITL
+223 KLETIFLTG
-230 YANDWDCE
+230 NDWDCE

-248 IRVNAEKVKN
+248 IRENGDIVKDSSGSY
-258 FLTGQ
+258 T
-263 NDLPDPD
+263 DPD